1 MNVEEI
7 YHFLFETFEGIACLL
22 GIAILIS
29 ILACAIWERK
39 TKKILK
45 VREDARKE
53 REELRRQKEKE
64 EGLET

>member
-1 MNVEEI
+1 MNVDEI

-29 ILACAIWERK
+29 IFACALWERK
-39 TKKILK
+39 TKRILK
-45 VREDARKE
+45 AREEARPE
-53 REELRRQKEKE
+53 REELRRQKERE

>member
-1 MNVEEI
+1 MNVDEI

-29 ILACAIWERK
+29 IVACALWERK

-45 VREDARKE
+45 AREDARRE